1 MDLNAWMEEY
11 RAAVEAAFGSRVV
24 CLGLQGSQARGE
36 ATPESDI
43 DAVLVLDRLAP
54 ADLAR
59 YREAVC
65 GLPCREKL
73 CGFVGGKEE
82 LLGWEPGDLFAL
94 YSDTAPLVGDLEFLR
109 PLAGP
114 DAARC
119 CVRNG
124 ACAIYHAC
132 VHDLLHERSPELLA
146 GLQKAA
152 FFALRAA
159 WYCRTGRIVKQR
171 CELAPLL
178 PPAQRALLEG
188 DPADLDGL
196 GGRLLEWAGR
206 TIRTGEGLDPDAAGR
221 A

>member
-1 MDLNAWMEEY
+1 
-11 RAAVEAAFGSRVV
+11 
-24 CLGLQGSQARGE
+24 
-36 ATPESDI
+36 
-43 DAVLVLDRLAP
+43 
-54 ADLAR
+54 
-59 YREAVC
+59 
-65 GLPCREKL
+65 
-73 CGFVGGKEE
+73 
-82 LLGWEPGDLFAL
+82 
-94 YSDTAPLVGDLEFLR
+94 VGDLEFLR

-171 CELAPLL
+171 RELAPLL